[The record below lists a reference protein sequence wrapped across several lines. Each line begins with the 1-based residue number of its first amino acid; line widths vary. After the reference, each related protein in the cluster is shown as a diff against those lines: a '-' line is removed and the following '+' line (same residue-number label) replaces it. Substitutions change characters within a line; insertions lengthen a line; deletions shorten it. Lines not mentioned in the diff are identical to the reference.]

1 MRRGE
6 KGTVGQL
13 VCWKRERERAVLGE
27 NDLISSTLS
36 LFSKK
41 KKGEKKERKKERKK
55 EKTTLA
61 LM

>member
-1 MRRGE
+1 
-6 KGTVGQL
+6 
-13 VCWKRERERAVLGE
+13 LGE